1 MHSTKAL
8 SSMAALAGVSLAQTF
23 TSAPGCQESVTSLI
37 NGAPPMP
44 SDLASY
50 LNPVFDDPSLPPDT
64 LHDPAAFVSALCS
77 AAPTFPKSILPE
89 FQSWGTG
96 LLSYGS
102 VHISEYDAYV
112 THCVTTGT
120 AAASIT
126 SYLSSILDGTG
137 GLCQPT
143 ATPGASSNGTISTTP
158 APTATGTNSTSSATT
173 TSVVTAA
180 AARPTGVLISA
191 AAAGGLLGAAIL
203 L

>member
-1 MHSTKAL
+1 MHSTKVL
-8 SSMAALAGVSLAQTF
+8 SSMAVLAGVSLAQTF
-23 TSAPGCQESVTSLI
+23 TSAPGCQESVSSLI
-37 NGAPPMP
+37 AGSPPMA
-44 SDLASY
+44 SDLAAY
-50 LNPVFDDPSLPPDT
+50 LEPVLNDPSLPPDT

-89 FQSWGTG
+89 FQSWGQG

-102 VHISEYDAYV
+102 VHISDYDAYV

-143 ATPGASSNGTISTTP
+143 ATPGGSSNGTALTTP
-158 APTATGTNSTSSATT
+158 APTATGTNSTSSATA

-180 AARPTGVLISA
+180 AARPTGVLMSA
-191 AAAGGLLGAAIL
+191 AVAGGVLGAAIL